1 MAQSTAHPVRR
12 TILAGAA
19 MFAATCLL
27 VTDVPLRAA
36 DEMEVTIS
44 IKDHK
49 FEPAEV
55 KVPAGKALKLTVNNL
70 DATPE
75 EFESKPL
82 KIEKVIA
89 GKSSAVIRVKP
100 LAKGTYKFFGEY
112 NEKTAQG
119 VIIAE

>member
-1 MAQSTAHPVRR
+1 MIAHLRISLGVLLTAMALA
-12 TILAGAA
+12 ILPAAQQAA
-19 MFAATCLL
+19 M
-27 VTDVPLRAA
+27 AA
-36 DEMEVTIS
+36 DEVEVTIS

-55 KVPAGKALKLTVNNL
+55 KVPAGKAIKITVKNL
-70 DATPE
+70 DSTPE